1 MDSFS
6 TTQGT
11 FGTKEFLQS
20 DSLVAKLAFLLLVIF
35 GFMILLRVGISIIS
49 WLFSNNDSPHLIDGM
64 VDATQ
69 MIIITQDPSSNSSI
83 PIYRSNNANN

>member
-20 DSLVAKLAFLLLVIF
+20 DSLVAKLAFLLVVIF
-35 GFMILLRVGISIIS
+35 SLPSNKRDEIVKLLT
-49 WLFSNNDSPHLIDGM
+49 LIEFLL
-64 VDATQ
+64 
-69 MIIITQDPSSNSSI
+69 I
-83 PIYRSNNANN
+83 

>member
-20 DSLVAKLAFLLLVIF
+20 DSLVAKLAFLLVVIF
-35 GFMILLRVGISIIS
+35 GFMILLRQ
-49 WLFSNNDSPHLIDGM
+49 N
-64 VDATQ
+64 
-69 MIIITQDPSSNSSI
+69 
-83 PIYRSNNANN
+83 